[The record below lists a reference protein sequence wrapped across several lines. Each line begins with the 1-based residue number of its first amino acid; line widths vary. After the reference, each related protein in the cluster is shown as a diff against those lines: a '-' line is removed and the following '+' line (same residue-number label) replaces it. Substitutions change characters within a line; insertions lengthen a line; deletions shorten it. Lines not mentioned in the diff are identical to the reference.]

1 MTPSIRVC
9 HVITL
14 LELGGAQETTLYTV
28 ANLRPP
34 FRPSLVCGAGGL
46 LDEEARRIPG
56 VVPTFLPSLVRPI
69 RPIADLRALL
79 GLTALFKRLRPHIV
93 HTHSSKAGILG
104 RAAARLARVPIVVH
118 SIHGFGFNDRQ
129 PGLLRSLLLA
139 LERRAARSTTHFI
152 AVSRANLERGVAL
165 GILAREKATLIRSG
179 VMLDRFQAAGRAAGR
194 DETLRAGG
202 GLRRELGLSQSAP
215 VVGMIACLKPQKSPL
230 TFVEVAARL
239 VAEFPDASFV
249 LAGDGELRERV
260 LARAAAL
267 GLGGRLH
274 VLGWRR
280 DVPRVMAA
288 LDVLVLTSLWEG
300 LPKVLPEAIAAG
312 VPIVATAVDG
322 ALDILEDG
330 VNGFLCAPGDAE
342 GMASR
347 VTRLLR
353 DPTLRREVAAR
364 ARSVL
369 PQFDIDA
376 MVRAQE
382 RLYRELLERAG
393 VSQSEAGA
401 GCGGAGA
408 PGPAIKDEARA
419 GLVAL
424 PAP

>member
-34 FRPSLVCGAGGL
+34 FRANLVCGAGGL

-56 VVPTFLPSLVRPI
+56 VAPTFLPSLVRPI
-69 RPIADLRALL
+69 CPVADLRALL
-79 GLTALFKRLRPHIV
+79 GLTALFRRLRPHIV

-104 RAAARLARVPIVVH
+104 RMAARLARVPIVVH

-129 PGLLRSLLLA
+129 PALLRSLLLA

-152 AVSRANLERGVAL
+152 VVSRANLERGVAL
-165 GILAREKATLIRSG
+165 GIVAREKATLIRSG
-179 VMLDRFQAAGRAAGR
+179 VMLGRFEAAGREEASRSASGF
-194 DETLRAGG
+194 
-202 GLRRELGLSQSAP
+202 RRELGLSPGAP

-230 TFVEVAARL
+230 TFVEVAAR
-239 VAEFPDASFV
+239 VAAKLPDASFV
-249 LAGDGELRERV
+249 LAGDGELRARV

-280 DVPRVMAA
+280 DIPRVMAA
-288 LDVLVLTSLWEG
+288 LDVLLLTSLWEG

-312 VPIVATAVDG
+312 VPVVATAVDG
-322 ALDILEDG
+322 ALDILDDG
-330 VNGFLCAPGDAE
+330 VNGFLCNPGDVE
-342 GMASR
+342 GMAER
-347 VTRLLR
+347 VRRLLR
-353 DPTLRREVAAR
+353 DPELRRELAGRAR
-364 ARSVL
+364 AVL

-382 RLYRELLERAG
+382 RLYSQLLDHA
-393 VSQSEAGA
+393 SINHAS
-401 GCGGAGA
+401 
-408 PGPAIKDEARA
+408 INNEARA
-419 GLVAL
+419 GLLAR
-424 PAP
+424 PMP